1 VIMSDETR
9 RILDLLAQQK
19 ITVDE
24 ADQLLRAVTRATA
37 ADDAP
42 SASGTATEPAR
53 PRYFR
58 INIHKTGREGRL
70 DKDVNLRVPIAIL
83 RSGLRLGTII
93 PGLNNRMQARLR
105 ERGIEIDLAKID
117 ASTIESLLKDL
128 GQLNIDVNEGEEQVR
143 ITCE

>member
-1 VIMSDETR
+1 MGDETR
-9 RILDLLAQQK
+9 RVLDLLASGK

-24 ADQLLRAVTRATA
+24 ADQLLRALGRTP
-37 ADDAP
+37 AP
-42 SASGTATEPAR
+42 DETPASGTEPAS

-58 INIHKTGREGRL
+58 INVRKTGRESGRG
-70 DKDVNLRVPIAIL
+70 KDVNIRVPIAIL

-93 PGLNNRMQARLR
+93 PGLGDRMTARLR
-105 ERGIEIDLAKID
+105 ERGIELDLAKID
-117 ASTIESLLKDL
+117 SNTIESLLKDL